1 MVVIDGFAWTG
12 FLIWRKF
19 EMWKAFLANKV
30 FTRVEGAVLWTT
42 EYIMGVNS
50 E

>member
-19 EMWKAFLANKV
+19 EMWKAFLANN
-30 FTRVEGAVLWTT
+30 TARVYAC
-42 EYIMGVNS
+42 
-50 E
+50 